1 MSTYRL
7 RLRFHIAHKGL
18 ISGDSESLEFSLPN
32 GHPATL
38 NSVDSKKFSEA
49 TKFVILSGGYKT
61 EEEALQCGYRIKDA
75 VLLYGTKFRI
85 GVDLGKDKATGFLA
99 TPVKEKI
106 FNDHGVRMIDD
117 VHGVVA
123 YSEEYPTSCMSMSA
137 VGLINVREAGFFANE
152 LRELLCEEFKVSGQI
167 KLAMELLTS
176 SFFESSVRAIFLTL
190 VLAAESIL
198 KPNDRSDEA
207 KELVDELISRTES
220 SNISEA
226 EKSSIRGSLKWL
238 YKDSIS
244 QSLRAMAEKY
254 LTGKKYDGLEPERFI
269 KKCYDARSKLVHS
282 GSVDDSKYNIGGLAG
297 SLELYMKD
305 ILIALSGL

>member
-7 RLRFHIAHKGL
+7 RLRFHVAHKGL
-18 ISGDSESLEFSLPN
+18 ISGDCENFEFSLPN
-32 GHPATL
+32 GHLATL
-38 NSVDSKKFSEA
+38 NSVDSKKIGDA
-49 TKFVILSGGYKT
+49 TKFVILSSGYKT
-61 EEEALQCGYRIKDA
+61 EEEALQYGYRIKDA
-75 VLLYGTKFRI
+75 VLLYGTEFRV

-99 TPVKEKI
+99 KPVKEKI

-123 YSEEYPTSCMSMSA
+123 YSEEYPTSCVSISA
-137 VGLINVREAGFFANE
+137 VGLINVREADFFVNE
-152 LRELLCEEFKVSGQI
+152 LCGFLREKFKVSGQI

-176 SFFESSVRAIFLTL
+176 SFFEASVRARFLTL

-198 KPNDRSDEA
+198 KPKDRSDDV
-207 KELVDELISRTES
+207 KKLIDELISRTENS
-220 SNISEA
+220 DINVA
-226 EKSSIRGSLKWL
+226 EKNSIKGSLKWL

-244 QSLRAMAEKY
+244 QSLRAMAKKY

-269 KKCYDARSKLVHS
+269 KKCYEARSKLVHS
-282 GSVDDSKYNIGGLAG
+282 GSVDDSKYNIGGLVG

-305 ILIALSGL
+305 ILIALVGL